1 MSVLDPVSCAT
12 KMIVKQTH
20 KSQQLYEFH
29 MHIEFRHLRT
39 IKSIHEEGGLARAA
53 DRLNITQS
61 ALSHQI
67 KGLEDQAGVELF
79 VRRSKPMRLSAA
91 GMRLLRLAEQVLPQ
105 IEALKMEF
113 AGLRDGKTGRL
124 HIAIECHACF
134 EWLFPVLENFRKT
147 WPDVDVD
154 IRPGLAFDA
163 LPALLKEDVDVVIS
177 SDPENLAGVTFVPLF
192 SYNPVFVAAASHPL
206 AQKEWIEAED
216 FRTETLITYP
226 VERSRL
232 DVFSQLL
239 TPEKVDPAMVR
250 QVELTAVILLLV
262 ASNRGVAVLP
272 DWVVR
277 EVKYN
282 SDYVTR
288 PLTRNGIARQ
298 LYAAA
303 RTEDLEKPFM
313 RELVELAGLEA
324 RKLQKT

>member
-1 MSVLDPVSCAT
+1 
-12 KMIVKQTH
+12 
-20 KSQQLYEFH
+20 

-39 IKSIHEEGGLARAA
+39 IKAIHEAGGVARAA
-53 DRLNITQS
+53 DQLNITQS

-79 VRRSKPMRLSAA
+79 IRRSKPMRLSPA

-105 IEALKMEF
+105 VEALQAEF
-113 AGLRDGKTGRL
+113 SGLRDGKSGRL

-134 EWLFPVLENFRKT
+134 EWLFPVLEAFRKS

-163 LPALLKEDVDVVIS
+163 LPALMKEDVDVVIS
-177 SDPENLAGVTFVPLF
+177 SDPEELGGATFTPLF
-192 SYNPVFVAAASHPL
+192 DYSPVFVAAATHPL
-206 AQKEWIEAED
+206 AEKPFIEAED
-216 FRTETLITYP
+216 FRGQTLITYP

-232 DVFSQLL
+232 DIFSQLL
-239 TPEKVDPAMVR
+239 TPAKVEPAAIR

-262 ASNRGVAVLP
+262 ASNRGVSVLP

-277 EVKYN
+277 EVKYS

-288 PLTRNGIARQ
+288 PLTETGLTRR
-298 LYAAA
+298 LYAAT
-303 RTEDLEKPFM
+303 RTGDLGKPYM
-313 RELVELAGLEA
+313 CDLIDLAGREA
-324 RKLQKT
+324 RRLQAA